1 MKAILLGL
9 VQCTNREHGSASNKP
24 IHQNA
29 CVLGLYWGGGG
40 GGGVSTV
47 DESLYFADKAIV
59 GFPWECVLMCAYG
72 WWCGSIMDTRGDEA
86 SHPPAVIPPW
96 GLFIPLERPA
106 FHRGHRRLKPCL
118 SPSLNG

>member
-40 GGGVSTV
+40 GGV
-47 DESLYFADKAIV
+47 V
-59 GFPWECVLMCAYG
+59 GGCPLWMSHCTLQTKPLWVFL
-72 WWCGSIMDTRGDEA
+72 GS
-86 SHPPAVIPPW
+86 V
-96 GLFIPLERPA
+96 F
-106 FHRGHRRLKPCL
+106 
-118 SPSLNG
+118 